1 MSRTDRTLFTAD
13 EIRGLLAHD
22 EGQFLEFKSLW
33 DREQP
38 GPHPLDRRKVRDMIA
53 ENVAAFAN
61 ADGGTLVL
69 GVDDDDH
76 GVTGHGY
83 PDDAIAEFFA
93 VPTRRLRPAIECA
106 HQRITIDGQEVLVL
120 QVGIAA
126 EAVMVEANGFPFRVG
141 DRVVREPQ
149 QVINAR
155 KEAYRRVGFE
165 RQIRADATLG
175 DLDLELARRFF
186 ERTVFRDRPIETLLE
201 RYGLVVPSAGLPGIT
216 NACLLLFCK
225 DPLARWHPRAGVRLF
240 RVNGRERTHGAKRN
254 VNQIGRAEGPLAAAI
269 EATYKLAKEQI
280 RQSEKLHDL
289 FFKEVPEYP
298 EFAWQEAIVNAFAHR
313 DYQDQAR
320 EIEVWFYD
328 DRMEVT
334 SPGELIPPITVDLL
348 QSRTSSHA
356 SRNPLVVRVLAD
368 AGLMREEGEGIPRMF
383 DEMEA
388 SLLRLPELAVEAGQ
402 FTVLL
407 RNDPI
412 FDGPSSEWQ
421 RVIESLSLPVPQKRI
436 LLAHPDGFTNEDF
449 RRLNGVDRDAAY
461 RAIQEM
467 VAGGLV
473 MSPDSAGRGATYKV
487 SPDLVAARNF
497 LAARVPVLA
506 RHFQRQPHITNSD
519 YRALFGV
526 TRFAAVRELRRLV
539 EEGVVRPLGQRRGA
553 RYVAGPGITERPPD

>member
-1 MSRTDRTLFTAD
+1 
-13 EIRGLLAHD
+13 
-22 EGQFLEFKSLW
+22 
-33 DREQP
+33 
-38 GPHPLDRRKVRDMIA
+38 
-53 ENVAAFAN
+53 
-61 ADGGTLVL
+61 
-69 GVDDDDH
+69 
-76 GVTGHGY
+76 VT
-83 PDDAIAEFFA
+83 P
-93 VPTRRLRPAIECA
+93 
-106 HQRITIDGQEVLVL
+106 HQRITIDGQELLVL
-120 QVGIAA
+120 QVGIAI
-126 EAVMVEANGFPFRVG
+126 EPVMVEANGFPFCVG

-149 QVINAR
+149 QVINVR

-254 VNQIGRAEGPLAAAI
+254 VNQIGRVEGPLAAAI

-313 DYQDQAR
+313 DYQDQER

-421 RVIESLSLPVPQKRI
+421 RVIESLGLPVPQKRI

-473 MSPDSAGRGATYKV
+473 MSPDSAGRGAKYKV

-497 LAARVPVLA
+497 LSARVTGLE
-506 RHFQRQPHITNSD
+506 RHVRLHGHITNAE
-519 YRALFGV
+519 YRNLFGV
-526 TRFAAVRELRRLV
+526 NRDTAFRELKRLV
-539 EEGVVRPLGQRRGA
+539 QNGFLRPEGNRRGA
-553 RYVAGPGITERPPD
+553 RYVVGPALPKRSGE

>member
-1 MSRTDRTLFTAD
+1 VSRIDRTLFTAD
-13 EIRGLLAHD
+13 EIQGLLAHE

-38 GPHPLDRRKVRDMIA
+38 GLHPLDRRRVRDLIA
-53 ENVAAFAN
+53 EYVAAFAN

-69 GVDDDDH
+69 GVDDDEH
-76 GVTGHGY
+76 NVTGHGY
-83 PDDAIAEFFA
+83 PDDAVAEFFA
-93 VPTRRLRPAIECA
+93 VPTRRLRPAVECT
-106 HQRITIDGQEVLVL
+106 HQRINIDGQEVLVL
-120 QVGIAA
+120 QVGIAP
-126 EAVMVEANGFPFRVG
+126 EAVMVEANGFPYRVG

-149 QVINAR
+149 QVINTR

-165 RQIRADATLG
+165 RQIRADATLA
-175 DLDLELARRFF
+175 DVDLELAQRFLQ
-186 ERTVFRDRPIETLLE
+186 RTVLRDRPIETLLE
-201 RYGLVVPSAGLPGIT
+201 RYGLIAPSAGLPGIT

-240 RVNGRERTHGAKRN
+240 RVSGRERTHGTKRN
-254 VNQIGRAEGPLAAAI
+254 VNQIGRVEGPLAAAI
-269 EATYKLAKEQI
+269 ESTYKLAKEQI

-334 SPGELIPPITVDLL
+334 NPGELIPPITVDLL
-348 QSRTSSHA
+348 
-356 SRNPLVVRVLAD
+356 VLAD

-412 FDGPSSEWQ
+412 FEGPSSEWQ
-421 RVIESLSLPVPQKRI
+421 RVIESLGLPVPQKRI

-461 RAIQEM
+461 RTIQEM
-467 VAGGLV
+467 IAGGLV

-487 SPDLVAARNF
+487 NPDLVAARDF
-497 LAARVPVLA
+497 LAARIPGLV
-506 RHFQRQPHITNSD
+506 RHVRLHGHITNAE
-519 YRALFGV
+519 YRNLFGV
-526 TRFAAVRELRRLV
+526 NRDIAFRELKRLV
-539 EEGVVRPLGQRRGA
+539 QNGFLQPEGQRRGA
-553 RYVAGPGITERPPD
+553 RYVVGPALPERSGE

>member
-1 MSRTDRTLFTAD
+1 MSRIDRTLFTAD
-13 EIRGLLAHD
+13 EIQGLLAHE

-38 GPHPLDRRKVRDMIA
+38 GLHPLDRRRVRDLIA
-53 ENVAAFAN
+53 EYVAAFAN

-69 GVDDDDH
+69 GVDDDEH
-76 GVTGHGY
+76 NVTGHGY
-83 PDDAIAEFFA
+83 PDDAVAEFFA
-93 VPTRRLRPAIECA
+93 VPTRRLRPAVECT
-106 HQRITIDGQEVLVL
+106 HQRINIDGQEVLVL
-120 QVGIAA
+120 QVGIAP
-126 EAVMVEANGFPFRVG
+126 EAVMVEANGFPYRVG

-149 QVINAR
+149 QVINTR

-165 RQIRADATLG
+165 RQIRADATLA
-175 DLDLELARRFF
+175 DVDLELAQRFLQ
-186 ERTVFRDRPIETLLE
+186 RTVLRDRPIETLLE
-201 RYGLVVPSAGLPGIT
+201 RYGLIAPSAGLPGIT

-240 RVNGRERTHGAKRN
+240 RVSGRERTHGTKRN
-254 VNQIGRAEGPLAAAI
+254 VNQIGRVEGPLAAAI
-269 EATYKLAKEQI
+269 ESTYKLAKEQI

-334 SPGELIPPITVDLL
+334 NPGELIPPITVDLL
-348 QSRTSSHA
+348 QSRASSHA

-402 FTVLL
+402 FSVLL

-412 FDGPSSEWQ
+412 FEGPSSEWQ
-421 RVIESLSLPVPQKRI
+421 RVIESLGLPVPQKRI

-487 SPDLVAARNF
+487 NPDLVAARNF
-497 LAARVPVLA
+497 LAARIPELV
-506 RHFQRQPHITNSD
+506 RHVRSHGHITNTE
-519 YRALFGV
+519 YRNLFGV
-526 TRFAAVRELRRLV
+526 NRDIAFRELKRLV
-539 EEGVVRPLGQRRGA
+539 QDGFLQPEGHRRGA
-553 RYVAGPGITERPPD
+553 RYVVGPALPERSGE

>member
-1 MSRTDRTLFTAD
+1 MST
-13 EIRGLLAHD
+13 
-22 EGQFLEFKSLW
+22 S
-33 DREQP
+33 
-38 GPHPLDRRKVRDMIA
+38 
-53 ENVAAFAN
+53 
-61 ADGGTLVL
+61 
-69 GVDDDDH
+69 
-76 GVTGHGY
+76 
-83 PDDAIAEFFA
+83 
-93 VPTRRLRPAIECA
+93 
-106 HQRITIDGQEVLVL
+106 
-120 QVGIAA
+120 
-126 EAVMVEANGFPFRVG
+126 
-141 DRVVREPQ
+141 
-149 QVINAR
+149 
-155 KEAYRRVGFE
+155 
-165 RQIRADATLG
+165 
-175 DLDLELARRFF
+175 
-186 ERTVFRDRPIETLLE
+186 
-201 RYGLVVPSAGLPGIT
+201 
-216 NACLLLFCK
+216 
-225 DPLARWHPRAGVRLF
+225 
-240 RVNGRERTHGAKRN
+240 
-254 VNQIGRAEGPLAAAI
+254 IGRVEGPLAAAI
-269 EATYKLAKEQI
+269 ESTYKLAKEQI

-289 FFKEVPEYP
+289 FFREVPEYP

-348 QSRTSSHA
+348 QSRASSHA

-412 FDGPSSEWQ
+412 FEGPSSEWQ
-421 RVIESLSLPVPQKRI
+421 RVIEALGLPVPQKRI

-461 RAIQEM
+461 RTIQEM

-487 SPDLVAARNF
+487 NPDLVAARQF

-553 RYVAGPGITERPPD
+553 RYVAGPGMTERPPD